1 MWRASPPSD
10 EALSTDLLLALF
22 GVPHSEMARR
32 GFKRW
37 WVRVVPAAVECCTYV
52 VAACVVLAQMFRFR
66 EQIEALVV
74 WEGEHRVGVVLL
86 WSLFVAGWLQVLV
99 STFLINH
106 FELFGLA
113 RVFVLL
119 TRRAM
124 PETGFRTPMLYR
136 CVRHPLYVGLL
147 LSFCAELLVGARD
160 VGRAAALRARIQC
173 LHPDRHR
180 FRGTRPAAAFRRV
193 LPTLPRRGR
202 HVAAPTPAVVTGT
215 GVFRQRTPW
224 LAAWALKQDPAR

>member
-1 MWRASPPSD
+1 MWRASPPWD
-10 EALSTDLLLALF
+10 EALRTDLLLALF
-22 GVPHSEMARR
+22 GVPHSVMARR

-66 EQIEALVV
+66 VPIEALVV
-74 WEGEHRVGVVLL
+74 WEGEHHVGVLLL

-99 STFLINH
+99 STLLINH
-106 FELFGLA
+106 FELLGLA

-136 CVRHPLYVGLL
+136 CVRHPLYVG
-147 LSFCAELLVGARD
+147 
-160 VGRAAALRARIQC
+160 RAAALRARVQC

-180 FRGTRPAAAFRRV
+180 FRGTRAAAAFRRAF
-193 LPTLPRRGR
+193 PTLPRRGR

-215 GVFRQRTPW
+215 GVFRQRTPR